1 MRLDEYQQL
10 ALRTANKDLDERGK
24 IANGA
29 LGLAG
34 EAGEAADLA
43 KKHLFHGHPLD
54 RDKLRSELGDVLWY
68 VATLADA
75 VGLELGDIAEANIA
89 KLRARYPEG
98 FSEERSRNRPATE
111 ADE

>member
-1 MRLDEYQQL
+1 MNLNQYQTY
-10 ALRTANKDLDERGK
+10 ALVTANKDLDERGR

-34 EAGEAADLA
+34 EAGEAADLV

-54 RDKLRSELGDVLWY
+54 KAKLRSELGDVLWY

-75 VGLELGDIAEANIA
+75 VGLELDDIAANNVE

-98 FSEERSRNRPATE
+98 FSTERSQNR
-111 ADE
+111 

>member
-1 MRLDEYQQL
+1 MELNQYQKY
-10 ALRTANKDLDERGK
+10 ALVTANKDLDERGR

-34 EAGEAADLA
+34 EAGEAADLV
-43 KKHLFHGHPLD
+43 KKHLFHDHPLD
-54 RDKLRSELGDVLWY
+54 KDKLRSELGDVLWY

-75 VGLELGDIAEANIA
+75 VGLELDDIASQNVE

-98 FSEERSRNRPATE
+98 FSAERSLNR
-111 ADE
+111 